1 MFVQF
6 VHRLDVGI
14 GLASTRFHFDGEV
27 YALTL
32 QMIDR
37 LQTLFH
43 LDGTHIILNIATV
56 EGKRCIAKAHCLK
69 GFDLLTFSSI
79 HDIINAIV
87 IGLSLKGTHHIASCL
102 YLKTLMF
109 KF

>member
-32 QMIDR
+32 QMVDR
-37 LQTLFH
+37 F
-43 LDGTHIILNIATV
+43 
-56 EGKRCIAKAHCLK
+56 
-69 GFDLLTFSSI
+69 
-79 HDIINAIV
+79 
-87 IGLSLKGTHHIASCL
+87 
-102 YLKTLMF
+102 
-109 KF
+109 